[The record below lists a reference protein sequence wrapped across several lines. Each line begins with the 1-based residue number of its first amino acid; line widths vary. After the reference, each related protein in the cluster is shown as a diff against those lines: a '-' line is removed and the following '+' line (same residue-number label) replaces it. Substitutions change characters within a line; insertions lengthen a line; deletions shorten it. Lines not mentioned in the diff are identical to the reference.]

1 MRGEADWVNW
11 REYGGRHFS
20 DGSHLS
26 YLPLCAGGGGGNE
39 GGEVIGGDGGGGGD
53 GGSGGADGGH

>member
-11 REYGGRHFS
+11 RREYGGRHFS

-26 YLPLCAGGGGGNE
+26 YLPLWAGGGE
-39 GGEVIGGDGGGGGD
+39 GIGGDGGGGD
-53 GGSGGADGGH
+53 GGSGGDDGGDWR